1 MPPLKNR
8 LILHVDLDA
17 FFCSVEEL
25 LDPSLIGTAFAVGG
39 GANERGVI
47 ATCSYEARKYGVR
60 SALPTAQALRLCPHL
75 KLLPGRHKLYSEY
88 SRRVMALFEQE
99 TPLVEQISID
109 EAFLDFT
116 GDGRRGGAIAETLKA
131 NIQREVGLR
140 CSFGVASN
148 KLVAKIAT
156 NVGKPNGLIVVPT
169 GEEAAF
175 LAPLPL
181 AALWG
186 VGPKTQV
193 RLEELGLGTIGQLA
207 AWPEADLVRRFG
219 AWGEDLSRHARGL
232 DDRPIETE
240 REAKS
245 ISKETTFAR
254 DVGERETLRRTL
266 LELCDQVAA
275 TLRRQGLQART
286 VKLKL
291 RWPPFE
297 TITRQTTLAAPTDLE
312 TEIFK
317 AAYALFLTAWGR
329 GRPVRLIGVGVAG
342 LQAEARQLGLFETAQ
357 DNRAEKLAEA
367 VDKIRAR
374 YGWEAVKRASLLE
387 DEDEGGSPDHEPL
400 DKQQSQ
406 DELKRQ
412 GHQKPQPRPTGRQRG
427 GGEE

>member
-1 MPPLKNR
+1 MR

-39 GANERGVI
+39 SANERGVI
-47 ATCSYEARKYGVR
+47 STCSYEARKYGVR

-75 KLLPGRHKLYSEY
+75 KLLPGRHKLYSQY
-88 SRRVMALFEQE
+88 SKRVMALFDQE

-116 GDGRRGGAIAETLKA
+116 GDQRAGGEIAATLKDT
-131 NIQREVGLR
+131 IRREVGLR
-140 CSFGVASN
+140 STFGVASN

-156 NVGKPNGLIVVPT
+156 NLGKPDGLIVVPP

-186 VGPKTQV
+186 VGPKTQE
-193 RLEELGLGTIGQLA
+193 RLEALGLRTIGQLA
-207 AWPEADLVRRFG
+207 EWPEPDLVRRFG
-219 AWGEDLSRHARGL
+219 AWGEDLARHARGR
-232 DDRPIETE
+232 DDRPLETE

-254 DVGERETLRRTL
+254 DVTEREVLRRTL

-275 TLRRQGLQART
+275 NLRRQGLHART

-297 TITRQTTLAAPTDLE
+297 TITRQKTLDTPTDLE
-312 TEIFK
+312 GDIF
-317 AAYALFLTAWGR
+317 AAAFELFQAAWGK

-342 LQAEARQLGLFETAQ
+342 LQTGARQLGLFDTAQ
-357 DNRAEKLAEA
+357 DTRHEKLAEA
-367 VDKIRAR
+367 MDKIRAR
-374 YGWEAVKRASLLE
+374 YGWDAVRRASQIE
-387 DEDEGGSPDHEPL
+387 DETS
-400 DKQQSQ
+400 
-406 DELKRQ
+406 
-412 GHQKPQPRPTGRQRG
+412 
-427 GGEE
+427 EE

>member
-1 MPPLKNR
+1 MR

-39 GANERGVI
+39 GADERGVI
-47 ATCSYEARKYGVR
+47 STCSYEARKYGVR

-75 KLLPGRHKLYSEY
+75 KLLPGRHKVYSKY
-88 SRRVMALFEQE
+88 SKRVMALFDQE

-109 EAFLDFT
+109 EAFLDMT
-116 GDGRRGGAIAETLKA
+116 GDPRPGGEIAAALKA
-131 NIQREVGLR
+131 TILREVGLR

-156 NVGKPNGLIVVPT
+156 NVGKPNGLIVVPP

-186 VGPKTQV
+186 VGPKTQT
-193 RLEELGLGTIGQLA
+193 RLEALGLRTIGQLA
-207 AWPEADLVRRFG
+207 EWPEADLVRRFG
-219 AWGEDLSRHARGL
+219 AWGEDLSRHARGR
-232 DDRPIETE
+232 DDRALETE

-254 DVGERETLRRTL
+254 DVSEREALRRTL
-266 LELCDQVAA
+266 LELSDQVAA
-275 TLRRQGLQART
+275 NLRRQGLQART

-297 TITRQTTLAAPTDLE
+297 TITRQTTLPAPTDLE
-312 TEIFK
+312 AEIFS
-317 AAYALFLTAWGR
+317 AAMALFEAAWGR

-342 LQAEARQLGLFETAQ
+342 LEAQARQLGLFDAAP
-357 DNRAEKLAEA
+357 DNRATEAQRKLAEA
-367 VDKIRAR
+367 VDKIRER
-374 YGWEAVKRASLLE
+374 YGWDAVKRASFLDNSE
-387 DEDEGGSPDHEPL
+387 D
-400 DKQQSQ
+400 
-406 DELKRQ
+406 
-412 GHQKPQPRPTGRQRG
+412 
-427 GGEE
+427 

>member
-1 MPPLKNR
+1 MTTR

-25 LDPSLIGTAFAVGG
+25 LDPTLVGTAFAVGG
-39 GANERGVI
+39 AANERGVI
-47 ATCSYEARKYGVR
+47 STCSYEARKYGVR
-60 SALPTAQALRLCPHL
+60 SALPTAQALRLCPRL

-88 SRRVMALFEQE
+88 SKRVMALFDQE

-109 EAFLDFT
+109 EAFLDCT
-116 GDGRRGGAIAETLKA
+116 GDPRPGGEIAAALKA
-131 NIQREVGLR
+131 TIRREVGLR
-140 CSFGVASN
+140 SSFGVAGN

-156 NVGKPNGLIVVPT
+156 NVGKPDGLIVVPA

-186 VGPKTQV
+186 VGPKTQS
-193 RLEELGLGTIGQLA
+193 RLEALGLRTIGQLA
-207 AWPEADLVRRFG
+207 EWPEADLNKRFG
-219 AWGEDLSRHARGL
+219 AWGEDLARHARGR
-232 DDRPIETE
+232 DDRALETE

-254 DVGERETLRRTL
+254 DVTEREALRRTL

-275 TLRRQGLQART
+275 SLRRQGLHART

-297 TITRQTTLAAPTDLE
+297 TITRQTTLAQPTDLE
-312 TEIFK
+312 GEIF
-317 AAYALFLTAWGR
+317 AAAFALFQTAWGR
-329 GRPVRLIGVGVAG
+329 GRPVRLIGVGVSG
-342 LQAEARQLGLFETAQ
+342 LQAEARQLGLFEAAQ

-387 DEDEGGSPDHEPL
+387 DDEAAGDASADHDPVH
-400 DKQQSQ
+400 KQHGQ

-412 GHQKPQPRPTGRQRG
+412 GHQQPQPRPAVRKRG
-427 GGEE
+427 GGQE

>member
-1 MPPLKNR
+1 MR

-25 LDPSLIGTAFAVGG
+25 LDPGLAGTAFAVGG
-39 GANERGVI
+39 EAAERGVI
-47 ATCSYEARKYGVR
+47 ATCSYEARRYGVR

-75 KLLPGRHKLYSEY
+75 KLLPGRHKLYAEY
-88 SRRVMALFEQE
+88 SKRVMALFDHA

-109 EAFLDFT
+109 EAFLDMT
-116 GDGRRGGAIAETLKA
+116 GDPRPGGAIAAALKA
-131 NIQREVGLR
+131 SLRQEVGLR
-140 CSFGVASN
+140 SSFGVASN

-156 NVGKPNGLIVVPT
+156 NAGKPNGLIVVPP

-186 VGPKTQV
+186 VGPKTQT
-193 RLEELGLGTIGQLA
+193 RLEALGLRTIGQLA
-207 AWPEADLVRRFG
+207 EWPQADLVRRFG
-219 AWGEDLSRHARGL
+219 AWGADLARHARGL
-232 DDRPIETE
+232 DDRVLETE

-245 ISKETTFAR
+245 ISKETTYAR
-254 DVGERETLRRTL
+254 DVSERDVLRRTL

-275 TLRRQGLQART
+275 SLRRQGWQART

-297 TITRQTTLAAPTDLE
+297 TITRQTTLPTPTDLE
-312 TEIFK
+312 SDIF
-317 AAYALFLTAWGR
+317 AAAIGLFEAAWSR

-342 LQAEARQLGLFETAQ
+342 LQAEARQLGLFDQADVRSPTEVQ
-357 DNRAEKLAEA
+357 RKLAEA

-374 YGWEAVKRASLLE
+374 YGWEAVTRASFLE
-387 DEDEGGSPDHEPL
+387 SDED
-400 DKQQSQ
+400 
-406 DELKRQ
+406 
-412 GHQKPQPRPTGRQRG
+412 
-427 GGEE
+427 

>member
-1 MPPLKNR
+1 MR

-39 GANERGVI
+39 AAGERGVI
-47 ATCSYEARKYGVR
+47 ATCSYAARKYGVR

-88 SRRVMALFEQE
+88 SKRVMALFEQE

-109 EAFLDFT
+109 EAFLDCT
-116 GDGRRGGAIAETLKA
+116 GDPRPGGEIAAALKA
-131 NIQREVGLR
+131 AIRREVGLPS
-140 CSFGVASN
+140 SFGVASS

-156 NVGKPNGLIVVPT
+156 NVGKPDGLIVVPP
-169 GEEAAF
+169 GQEAAF

-181 AALWG
+181 EALWG
-186 VGPKTQV
+186 VGPKTQT
-193 RLEELGLGTIGQLA
+193 RLEALGLRTIGELA

-219 AWGEDLSRHARGL
+219 AWGEDLSRHARGR

-254 DVGERETLRRTL
+254 DVSEREALRRTL

-275 TLRRQGLQART
+275 SLRRQGLHART

-297 TITRQTTLAAPTDLE
+297 TITRQTTLPAPTDLE
-312 TEIFK
+312 TDLFK
-317 AAYALFLTAWGR
+317 AALALFDTAWGR

-342 LQAEARQLGLFETAQ
+342 LQTPAKQLGLFEAAGDT
-357 DNRAEKLAEA
+357 RHEKLAEA
-367 VDKIRAR
+367 VDKIREK
-374 YGWEAVKRASLLE
+374 YGWHAVKRASQIE
-387 DEDEGGSPDHEPL
+387 DEDAD
-400 DKQQSQ
+400 
-406 DELKRQ
+406 
-412 GHQKPQPRPTGRQRG
+412 
-427 GGEE
+427 

>member
-1 MPPLKNR
+1 MR

-39 GANERGVI
+39 AAAGRGVI
-47 ATCSYEARKYGVR
+47 STCSYEARKFGVH

-75 KLLPGRHKLYSEY
+75 KLLPTRHKLYSEY
-88 SRRVMALFEQE
+88 SKRVMALFDQE

-116 GDGRRGGAIAETLKA
+116 GDARPGGVIAAALKDAIR
-131 NIQREVGLR
+131 REVGLR

-156 NVGKPNGLIVVPT
+156 NVGKPDGLIVVPP

-186 VGPKTQV
+186 VGPKTQA
-193 RLEELGLGTIGQLA
+193 RLEAMGLRTIGQVA
-207 AWPEADLVRRFG
+207 AWPEADLIKRFG
-219 AWGEDLSRHARGL
+219 AWGEDLSRHARGR
-232 DDRPIETE
+232 DDRALETE

-245 ISKETTFAR
+245 ISKEITFAR
-254 DVGERETLRRTL
+254 DVSEREVLRRTL
-266 LELCDQVAA
+266 LELCDQVGAS
-275 TLRRQGLQART
+275 LRRQGLHART

-297 TITRQTTLAAPTDLE
+297 TITRQTTLATPTDLE
-312 TEIFK
+312 SDIFG
-317 AAYALFLTAWGR
+317 AAYGLFQAAWGH
-329 GRPVRLIGVGVAG
+329 GRPVRLIGVGVSG
-342 LQAEARQLGLFETAQ
+342 LQTAARQLGLFEAAP
-357 DNRAEKLAEA
+357 DARAARLADTL
-367 VDKIRAR
+367 DKIRDK
-374 YGWEAVKRASLLE
+374 YGWDAVKRASLMD
-387 DEDEGGSPDHEPL
+387 DEE
-400 DKQQSQ
+400 
-406 DELKRQ
+406 
-412 GHQKPQPRPTGRQRG
+412 
-427 GGEE
+427 

>member
-1 MPPLKNR
+1 MPPR

-25 LDPSLIGTAFAVGG
+25 LDPTLLGTAFAVGG
-39 GANERGVI
+39 AAHERGVI
-47 ATCSYEARKYGVR
+47 ATCSYAARKYGVH

-75 KLLPGRHKLYSEY
+75 KLLPGRHPLYSDY
-88 SRRVMALFEQE
+88 SKRVMALFDQE

-109 EAFLDFT
+109 EAFLDCT
-116 GDGRRGGAIAETLKA
+116 GDPRPGGEIAAALKA
-131 NIQREVGLR
+131 KIRAVIGLR

-156 NVGKPNGLIVVPT
+156 NVGKPDGLIVVPP

-186 VGPKTQV
+186 VGPKTQS
-193 RLEELGLGTIGQLA
+193 RLEALGLRTIGQLA
-207 AWPEADLVRRFG
+207 QWPQPDLIQRFG
-219 AWGEDLSRHARGL
+219 AWGEDLARHARGR
-232 DDRPIETE
+232 DDRPLETE

-254 DVGERETLRRTL
+254 DVTDRAALRRTL

-275 TLRRQGLQART
+275 TLRRQGLHART

-297 TITRQTTLAAPTDLE
+297 TVTRQTTLPQPTDLE
-312 TEIFK
+312 GEIFD
-317 AAYALFLTAWGR
+317 AAFALFQAAAGR
-329 GRPVRLIGVGVAG
+329 SRPVRLLGVGVAG
-342 LQAEARQLGLFETAQ
+342 LQAPARQLGLFDSAHDT
-357 DNRAEKLAEA
+357 RAEKLAEA

-374 YGWEAVKRASLLE
+374 YGWEAVKRASQIE
-387 DEDEGGSPDHEPL
+387 DDGEAEGEGEPNTR
-400 DKQQSQ
+400 K
-406 DELKRQ
+406 
-412 GHQKPQPRPTGRQRG
+412 
-427 GGEE
+427 